1 MMHSIA
7 LSHTTHK
14 QCIPIILQG
23 VSSLRSLSPCT
34 CVDAGD
40 IIIMHFHCTVPR
52 ALTVLYCTCSDLQ
65 VMFIP
70 LAIIV

>member
-1 MMHSIA
+1 MVWADDI
-7 LSHTTHK
+7 
-14 QCIPIILQG
+14 
-23 VSSLRSLSPCT
+23 
-34 CVDAGD
+34 

-65 VMFIP
+65 VMFIS